1 MKGKLTL
8 AQTRVILLLAAVL
21 LIVLTYFLIFQT
33 NMEKA
38 KDFDEK
44 TKKEKERIEYLTDLE
59 SKANDLDIYT
69 SLYTDDIDGF
79 IKSFPVK
86 LTQQRSLYLIYR
98 MMIDTGIDI
107 ESVTAGAQVPFYYKG
122 EVLSSEGDQ
131 SAAQKESEAEGED
144 KEKLS
149 EISVVDMEEM
159 IGSTAKYTIN
169 MSGSTKQ
176 VYDALDWIRD
186 YDKEKMS
193 VDDVNLQFDSSTG
206 KLKGSISANFYCM
219 LGNGVPY
226 KEPGIDSFS
235 FGIDN
240 VFGEFSS
247 SRR

>member
-33 NMEKA
+33 NMDNA
-38 KDFDEK
+38 RDFDEK

-59 SKANDLDIYT
+59 KKANDLDIYT
-69 SLYTDDIDGF
+69 SLYTGEIDEF

-86 LTQQRSLYLIYR
+86 LTQQQSLYLIYR

-131 SAAQKESEAEGED
+131 SAAQKASEAEGE
-144 KEKLS
+144 EKLS

-159 IGSTAKYTIN
+159 IGSTARYTIN

-193 VDDVNLQFDSSTG
+193 VDAVNLQFDSSTG
-206 KLKGSISANFYCM
+206 KLQGSISANFYCM

-226 KEPGIDSFS
+226 KDPSIDSFT

-247 SRR
+247 SR

>member
-33 NMEKA
+33 NMDNA
-38 KDFDEK
+38 RDFDEK
-44 TKKEKERIEYLTDLE
+44 TKKEKERFEYLTDLE

-69 SLYTDDIDGF
+69 SLYTDQIDGF

-86 LTQQRSLYLIYR
+86 LTQQQSLYLIYR

-107 ESVTAGAQVPFYYKG
+107 ESITAGTAVPFYYKG
-122 EVLSSEGDQ
+122 EVLSSVGDQ
-131 SAAQKESEAEGED
+131 SAAQQASEAEGE
-144 KEKLS
+144 EKLS

-159 IGSTAKYTIN
+159 IGSTARYTIN

-206 KLKGSISANFYCM
+206 GLTGSISVNFYCM

-226 KEPGIDSFS
+226 KDPSIDSFT
-235 FGIDN
+235 FGMNN

-247 SRR
+247 SR

>member
-8 AQTRVILLLAAVL
+8 TQMRVILLLAAIL

-33 NMEKA
+33 NMDKA
-38 KDFDEK
+38 REFDDK

-59 SKANDLDIYT
+59 NKANDLDIYT
-69 SLYTDDIDGF
+69 SLYTGEIDEF

-107 ESVTAGAQVPFYYKG
+107 ESVTAGTAVPFYYKG
-122 EVLSSEGDQ
+122 NLLSSGGDQ
-131 SAAQKESEAEGED
+131 SAAQQETEAEGTET
-144 KEKLS
+144 LS

-159 IGSTAKYTIN
+159 IGSTAQYTIN

-176 VYDALDWIRD
+176 VYDALDWIRNN
-186 YDKEKMS
+186 KEKMS
-193 VDDVNLQFDSSTG
+193 VGDVSLQFDSSTG

-226 KEPGIDSFS
+226 KDPGIDSFT
-235 FGIDN
+235 FGVDN

-247 SRR
+247 SR